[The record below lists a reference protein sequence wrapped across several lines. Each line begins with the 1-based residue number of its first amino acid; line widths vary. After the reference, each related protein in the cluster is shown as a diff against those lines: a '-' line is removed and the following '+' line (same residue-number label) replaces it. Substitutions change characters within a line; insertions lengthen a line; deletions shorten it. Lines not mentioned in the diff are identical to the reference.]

1 MSEEPGGALDP
12 VAADL
17 DINRD
22 ITERAGRAQWQLAAI
37 VEASDDAIVSHT
49 LAGIIVSWNAGAER
63 TYGYPS
69 DAMIG
74 RSISVLVPA
83 GAPDVMPDVLQRIQ
97 QTERA
102 EHCDTVH
109 ANSMGERLDVA
120 ITVSPVLDP
129 SGKAVGAVT
138 IARDVTERLPRG
150 LPLRGETNE
159 SELANRRKTEFLSRM
174 SHELRTPLTAI
185 LGFGQ
190 LLEMGRLTPAQQAE
204 SVDNILKA
212 GRHLLRLI
220 DDSVDIAGI
229 EEGRISFSLEPV
241 QISDV
246 MREALDL
253 IRPAAERRG
262 IAITAVSEHD
272 DCYLM
277 ADRQRLVQVFRN
289 LLSNAVK
296 YNREDGMVRV
306 SCGQAEGCLTVQVA
320 DTGPGIAPEKRDRIF
335 TPFERLGAEKSG
347 VEGTGLGLAL
357 SLELVEAM
365 GGTMTLQ
372 SALGRGSTFSVTL
385 PIAARPT
392 GKVAVHRRPS
402 PALDTANPVRSCTVL
417 YIEDNL
423 ANLEVMELVLDH
435 RPGVRLIS
443 AMQGRLGLELAK
455 VHHPDLILLDLRLAD
470 ISGREVLAH
479 LRRDPTT
486 ADIPVVILSAE
497 APQSDERSLLK
508 AGATAYLTKPFNM
521 QELLELLEQVLGPSS
536 SSPVAARSGGT
547 VASQSG
553 PNRDGG
559 VQPTSVTEL

>member
-49 LAGIIVSWNAGAER
+49 LAGIIVSWTAGAER

-320 DTGPGIAPEKRDRIF
+320 DTGPGIAPEKPDRIF

-392 GKVAVHRRPS
+392 GK
-402 PALDTANPVRSCTVL
+402 
-417 YIEDNL
+417 
-423 ANLEVMELVLDH
+423 VLDH